1 MHTNEGFGFSDVL
14 GFCNRSVQAFG
25 LLLVTL
31 LLPVSSLAQ
40 KVTFN
45 FNGNIF
51 QSYTVPADGW
61 YLLDA
66 QGAQGGPASNNSHQG
81 GKGAWMQGYA
91 YLTAGD
97 VLQIAVGGAG
107 EQGQNYGN
115 NVSGGGGGG
124 GSSIVK
130 VVDGQLE
137 PLLFAGGGGGGAAN
151 YDGSPG
157 LTSHDGE
164 RGRIGDDKI
173 GGAGGASYFWS
184 GGTQYDEYTA
194 IYEDQPRAYGG
205 EAYVSGNFGGDA
217 GDLGMG
223 GNGGWGGG
231 GEGGAEKSSYI
242 IANKDGGGGGGGGYS
257 GGDGGVNEGD
267 GGGGGGSYLDASL
280 VNQLCWAVPGYRF
293 GDGLVEI
300 TPVSWPRPSSLA
312 QEVTFNFNGNQF
324 QSYTVPA
331 DGWYLLDAIGAQG
344 GASGTY
350 YRYNG
355 GRGAWMQGYAYLTAG
370 DVLQIAVGGAGE
382 KGSWIGGGGGG
393 GGSSIVKVVDGQLE
407 PLLFAGGGGG
417 ASANYD
423 GSPGLTTQRGGPPN
437 EGDNGNGG
445 GIGAN
450 EKGGAGGAGYF
461 TDGGTHYDGGGT
473 LLSYGGQAY
482 VSGNFGGG
490 SAQDVGGNSDQDG
503 GNGGWGGGGSGGPGH
518 YIGGF
523 SVNGGGG
530 GGGGYSGGGGGD
542 KGDGGGGGGSYVD
555 ASLDTTLC
563 WAVPDYNW
571 GDGLVAITPVSG
583 PPVIQQPADQQ
594 VAIGESVTLGPVHED
609 PNGQTLY
616 QWMKD
621 GVLLDGQTGASLTI
635 ASFKFTDSGGYQAIV
650 QQPRAEFITQ
660 PTFLT
665 VTPRGGLEVTP
676 PVDQDQ
682 AVAFYDDQTGI
693 LTISEVRVGDK
704 AYRVELINLGDFEFE
719 LTDVQEIS
727 ASEVSPAYYDVQTQL
742 VNIPNVF
749 AFDTYYQVQLKD
761 EGDNLFNLV
770 SYVVNE

>member
-66 QGAQGGPASNNSHQG
+66 IGAQGGASGNYVVKHG

-107 EQGQNYGN
+107 GQGQNYGN

-184 GGTQYDEYTA
+184 GGTQYDEYSA

-242 IANKDGGGGGGGGYS
+242 IANKD
-257 GGDGGVNEGD
+257 
-267 GGGGGGSYLDASL
+267 
-280 VNQLCWAVPGYRF
+280 
-293 GDGLVEI
+293 
-300 TPVSWPRPSSLA
+300 
-312 QEVTFNFNGNQF
+312 
-324 QSYTVPA
+324 
-331 DGWYLLDAIGAQG
+331 
-344 GASGTY
+344 
-350 YRYNG
+350 
-355 GRGAWMQGYAYLTAG
+355 
-370 DVLQIAVGGAGE
+370 
-382 KGSWIGGGGGG
+382 
-393 GGSSIVKVVDGQLE
+393 
-407 PLLFAGGGGG
+407 
-417 ASANYD
+417 
-423 GSPGLTTQRGGPPN
+423 
-437 EGDNGNGG
+437 
-445 GIGAN
+445 
-450 EKGGAGGAGYF
+450 
-461 TDGGTHYDGGGT
+461 
-473 LLSYGGQAY
+473 
-482 VSGNFGGG
+482 
-490 SAQDVGGNSDQDG
+490 
-503 GNGGWGGGGSGGPGH
+503 
-518 YIGGF
+518 
-523 SVNGGGG
+523 GGGG

-635 ASFKFTDSGGYQAIV
+635 ASFQFTDSGGYQAIV

-704 AYRVELINLGDFEFE
+704 AYRVESINLGDFEFE